1 MTAHRRFE
9 RIERIRFSDCD
20 PAGIVF
26 YPQYFVRFNALVED
40 WFTEGLGIPYA
51 ELIGPRRI
59 GLPTVSLQSEF
70 KAISRHGD
78 AITFGLVVE
87 RLGGASF
94 TLALDGRCGHE
105 LRLTL
110 RQVIVTTDL
119 DSHAAMAIPADVR
132 DAIERFQRGV

>member
-1 MTAHRRFE
+1 MGAPRFE
-9 RIERIRFSDCD
+9 RVERVRFSDCD

-40 WFTEGLGIPYA
+40 WFTEGLGISYA
-51 ELIGPRRI
+51 ELIGPRRV
-59 GLPTVSLQSEF
+59 GLPTVSLQTEF

-78 AITFGLVVE
+78 ALTLGLSVE
-87 RLGGASF
+87 RLGGASL
-94 TLALDGRCGHE
+94 TLALDGRCGGE

-119 DSHAAMAIPADVR
+119 RTHAAIAIPADLR
-132 DAIERFQRGV
+132 TAIDAFQRGG